1 MSSDFMDYLRKDRGE
16 IFFNFLPEG
25 FRQVLPEAFGSHE
38 VFDEQLS
45 CIRAV
50 SSCRACGVSL
60 LSVLSHGWGTRFVAD
75 TASLS
80 SMPSR
85 YTTSM

>member
-16 IFFNFLPEG
+16 IFFNFLSEG
-25 FRQVLPEAFGSHE
+25 FRQVLPETFGS
-38 VFDEQLS
+38 DEHLDERIS

-60 LSVLSHGWGTRFVAD
+60 LGVLSHGWGTRFVAD

-85 YTTSM
+85 YTTRM